1 MAAFR
6 PLANRNSTATFLA
19 SSLGKLELYSQGDRK
34 TKAGSQSQEVPNS
47 FAVYSARAPEAQPT
61 PAVVGVTLGSLRG
74 LCGDRVLDFPT
85 LCQRP
90 GEGGRY

>member
-1 MAAFR
+1 MAVFR
-6 PLANRNSTATFLA
+6 PLPNRNATATFLA

-34 TKAGSQSQEVPNS
+34 AKAGSQSQEVPNS
-47 FAVYSARAPEAQPT
+47 FAIYSARAGGSTTPLRQPT
-61 PAVVGVTLGSLRG
+61 G